1 MEAESVAYTVCQH
14 FGLDTSDYSFAYIAG
29 WSSDKEMAEL
39 KSSLET
45 VQATAKELITEIEG
59 HFADLQQQRQAPVFD
74 QLPPEQQQALSD
86 TVKDTLQTLID
97 ADKRIY
103 GNVTG
108 STLEAIAA
116 QGYSY
121 RDGQLDKQ
129 TQPEHAPDNLM
140 TGETIKTPRG
150 NLHITDM
157 TREQMEAAGYGFHHS
172 SDDGKYLIMGNGT
185 QAFAIA
191 AQPQQERENPL
202 KAVEDSV
209 EQNDNNFDG
218 IINNTPQT
226 PTVADLEQRAKAGEA
241 ISLVDLAN
249 AIKTERQDKPQ
260 QKPSILK
267 KLDGYKKQAAKQPKQ
282 PTQQKQK
289 DMEVSQ

>member
-1 MEAESVAYTVCQH
+1 
-14 FGLDTSDYSFAYIAG
+14 
-29 WSSDKEMAEL
+29 MAEL

-129 TQPEHAPDNLM
+129 TQ
-140 TGETIKTPRG
+140 R
-150 NLHITDM
+150 
-157 TREQMEAAGYGFHHS
+157 
-172 SDDGKYLIMGNGT
+172 
-185 QAFAIA
+185 
-191 AQPQQERENPL
+191 
-202 KAVEDSV
+202 
-209 EQNDNNFDG
+209 
-218 IINNTPQT
+218 NTP
-226 PTVADLEQRAKAGEA
+226 PTTL
-241 ISLVDLAN
+241 
-249 AIKTERQDKPQ
+249 
-260 QKPSILK
+260 
-267 KLDGYKKQAAKQPKQ
+267 
-282 PTQQKQK
+282 
-289 DMEVSQ
+289 